1 VELGSTRLTHLLIH
15 RDVTTRM
22 ATGFTSLT
30 RHLAGI
36 KANVQFITEENITD
50 LGSQNASR
58 SPKAIT
64 AAKIRCIPEV

>member
-15 RDVTTRM
+15 RDVYTRM
-22 ATGFTSLT
+22 ATGSTRTSLT

-64 AAKIRCIPEV
+64 AAKI